1 MRHVKRISGVKRFAA
16 LTALLLMTGCAVA
29 SGDACPWVERIILDG
44 NWEER
49 LTRDEKVQ
57 IAGHNENVLDFC
69 R

>member
-1 MRHVKRISGVKRFAA
+1 MQMMRTGGVRNF
-16 LTALLLMTGCAVA
+16 ALLTTMILMT
-29 SGDACPWVERIILDG
+29 ACGSLSSNQCSWVERIILDE

>member
-1 MRHVKRISGVKRFAA
+1 MRMMRTSGVKKFAV
-16 LTALLLMTGCAVA
+16 LTILTLMTACGSL

-44 NWEER
+44 DWEER

>member
-1 MRHVKRISGVKRFAA
+1 M
-16 LTALLLMTGCAVA
+16 LTLMTACGSL

-49 LTRDEKVQ
+49 LTRDEKIQ